1 MNEQEADP
9 IPTCPIDGS
18 TEFKHIPTTSPHF
31 TCMGGCG
38 KVWHESDL
46 SGERFQYLKDHP

>member
-1 MNEQEADP
+1 MSEQEADP

-18 TEFKHIPTTSPHF
+18 TDLRHIPTDSPHF
-31 TCMGGCG
+31 TCFGGCG

>member
-18 TEFKHIPTTSPHF
+18 TDLRHIPTDSPHF
-31 TCMGGCG
+31 TCFGGCG